1 MTRATTRR
9 QFLEQSTQTAAIL
22 AATASLGGVHAFA
35 EARPEVIRLGFPFQD
50 RNARLLVTDIE
61 RQMKWWTDNGFM
73 KRTVALK
80 GIVDTSFVE
89 EAVKAFPEK

>member
-1 MTRATTRR
+1 M
-9 QFLEQSTQTAAIL
+9 LTQKDGRPVPGANYDEVVRIVAKYTGAN
-22 AATASLGGVHAFA
+22 
-35 EARPEVIRLGFPFQD
+35 PEVIRLGFPFQD

-73 KRTVALK
+73 KRTIPLR

-89 EAVKAFPEK
+89 EAAKAIPEK